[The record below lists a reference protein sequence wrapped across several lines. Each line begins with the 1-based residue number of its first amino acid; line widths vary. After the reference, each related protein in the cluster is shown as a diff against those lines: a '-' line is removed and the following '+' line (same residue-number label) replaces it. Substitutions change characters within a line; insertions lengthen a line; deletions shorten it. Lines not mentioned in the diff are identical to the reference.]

1 MQEKIEMSDVLDV
14 IVVGGGPAGLSAAW
28 ALKDYRI
35 RLLEAD
41 ARLGGRLH
49 SEPRNG
55 VFMNFGAH
63 LFPGPGSR
71 IQEMLGDLGLRTL
84 AIPGNK
90 FAVWT
95 GDKLVA
101 PPSVSLMPFLL
112 NFSLWEKFVLSM
124 TGLRIMR
131 AVSQFKARQRSVSS
145 LAMPARRQ
153 AMASYLSELS
163 FGTFL
168 GRLPRRVQAL
178 FETSGR
184 RAAVEIDEQ
193 SAGVGISLFASVWAG
208 KISSMALNL
217 EGGTGCLPRA
227 METALEE
234 KVIYGATVTRVAEE
248 GDLVRVTYQS
258 ADATHQLLARRVI
271 VAVPATIAARICDV
285 PERVRA
291 ALAEVQYGAFVSL
304 GVLTEEFG
312 VQPWDGIYAI
322 STLTGPFDMMFHHT
336 NPLKAANRSNGRGSY
351 MLYCGGHKAATLL
364 DRPEEEITISYLDEL
379 FQILPQLK
387 GKVLET
393 KLFKW
398 TPGNACRAV
407 GADFSPIV
415 DHTGQQ
421 HQAIRFCGD
430 YFAEIGNMEVAASTG
445 QEAASLVRA
454 ELDATQV
461 QAARCRM
468 Q

>member
-1 MQEKIEMSDVLDV
+1 MPDILDV

-28 ALKDYRI
+28 ALKDRRI

-41 ARLGGRLH
+41 GRLGGRLH
-49 SEPRNG
+49 SEPRDG
-55 VFMNFGAH
+55 VWMNFGAH

-71 IQEMLGDLGLRTL
+71 IQEMLASLGLHTFD
-84 AIPGNK
+84 IPGNK

-101 PPSVSLMPFLL
+101 PSSVSLMPFLL
-112 NFSLWEKFVLSM
+112 SFSLWEKFVLSM

-131 AVSQFKARQRSVSS
+131 AVSQFKARQKSVSS
-145 LAMPARRQ
+145 LPMPARRQ
-153 AMASYLSELS
+153 AMASYMSELS
-163 FGTFL
+163 FGMFL
-168 GRLPRRVQAL
+168 GRLPRRVRAL

-208 KISSMALNL
+208 KSSSMALNL

-227 METALEE
+227 METALGE

-258 ADATHQLLARRVI
+258 ADATHKLLARRVI
-271 VAVPATIAARICDV
+271 VAVPATVAARICEI
-285 PERVRA
+285 PEHVRA
-291 ALAEVQYGAFVSL
+291 ALAEVQYGSFVSL
-304 GVLTEEFG
+304 GVLTEELET
-312 VQPWDGIYAI
+312 QSWDGIYAI
-322 STLTGPFDMMFHHT
+322 STLSGPFDMVFHHT
-336 NPLKAANRSNGRGSY
+336 NPLKAANRSSGRGSY
-351 MLYCGGHKAATLL
+351 MLYCGGQKAAALL
-364 DRPEEEITISYLDEL
+364 ERPEVEITDSYLEEL
-379 FQILPQLK
+379 FRILPQLK

-415 DHTGQQ
+415 DHTGQEQ
-421 HQAIRFCGD
+421 QAIRFCGD

-445 QEAASLVRA
+445 QEAALLVQA
-454 ELDATQV
+454 ELDAPLGQT
-461 QAARCRM
+461 ARFGTR
-468 Q
+468 